1 MRQSHELLRNRVP
14 RLGRPL
20 VVTAACLALCAPLAA
35 YAAPGT
41 DDFTPQDDYERMSI
55 AQIEVELARVRTVSD
70 SADIE
75 VRRAAE
81 DVARAQDQ
89 LDEAK
94 AASAD
99 AARVAKK
106 SRENYEAAR
115 EKLSSLAQTVYRS
128 GGSELDSF
136 APFLQSNGIEEV
148 DRRSR
153 IVENF
158 SRRSDQQ
165 MQQVAALDHAALA
178 LEAQAKAAEEK
189 VQVAA
194 DKVEKQAEVAQAA
207 ASAARNDVTAAEQRR
222 ESLIKQLANRRQVT
236 IEEERA
242 RQERI
247 EADARSRQE
256 AAERARVEANG
267 GNVNAAE
274 SQRQAELA
282 GRENSA
288 SRDEAR
294 RQQEIEDA
302 AAAQAREEAERAA
315 AAEAAR
321 QAAEEERQRKEA
333 EEAERKR
340 KEAQAA
346 ASSSGAGAAA
356 LAWAAQQVGA
366 PYVWGGTGPGY
377 DCSGLVMMAFSNVGV
392 NLPRTADNQY
402 FATTRVAIDNLRP
415 GDLVFYGEGGDPNQI
430 YHVAFYAGNGQILE
444 ATHPGDIVRY
454 NPLRYTN
461 LVAYGGRP

>member
-1 MRQSHELLRNRVP
+1 MRQSRELLRNRVP

-41 DDFTPQDDYERMSI
+41 DDFKPQDDYERMSI

-302 AAAQAREEAERAA
+302 AAAQAKEEAERAA

-321 QAAEEERQRKEA
+321 KAAEEERRRKEA
-333 EEAERKR
+333 EEA
-340 KEAQAA
+340 ATP
-346 ASSSGAGAAA
+346 SPSGAGAAA

-377 DCSGLVMMAFSNVGV
+377 DCSGLVMMAFSHAGV
-392 NLPRTADNQY
+392 NLPRTADYQY
-402 FATTRVAIDNLRP
+402 FATTRVSIDNLQP

-461 LVAYGGRP
+461 LVPYGGRP